1 MGSELSSGV
10 HLEMGGGGREP
21 SGETKKKWPER
32 WQKTSESRGKGVLRQ
47 RVWPG
52 AENVAEKS
60 GPSQVLWGGLGQ
72 EPGIHPR
79 G

>member
-21 SGETKKKWPER
+21 SGETKKKWPEK
-32 WQKTSESRGKGVLRQ
+32 WQETSESRGKGVLRK
-47 RVWPG
+47 RVWPA
-52 AENVAEKS
+52 AENVAKS
-60 GPSQVLWGGLGQ
+60 GPSQELWGGLGQ
-72 EPGIHPR
+72 EPGVHPS